1 MTHTLLQQAEAE
13 SQDGRVVEQVEH
25 EAVAGGLMGRYL
37 LPLQLFR
44 LLDKVRPLGLV
55 VLQ

>member
-25 EAVAGGLMGRYL
+25 EAVAGGLVGQHL
-37 LPLQLFR
+37 LPLELHCF
-44 LLDKVRPLGLV
+44 LDKV
-55 VLQ
+55 